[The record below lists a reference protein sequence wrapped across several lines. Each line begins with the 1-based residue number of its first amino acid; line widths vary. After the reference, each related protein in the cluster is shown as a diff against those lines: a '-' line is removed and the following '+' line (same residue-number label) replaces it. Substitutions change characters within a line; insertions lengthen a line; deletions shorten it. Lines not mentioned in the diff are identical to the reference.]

1 VIHVR
6 GQFWGTRRSA
16 ALRIGLGVLGAF
28 DAWVGGWALIFPSS
42 FYADFPGLGMH
53 WVAAAPPYNEH
64 LLTDFGTA
72 LLGIAVALG
81 LAAVVAE
88 RRVVQVVL
96 LTALVQ
102 AAPHLI
108 FHLAHADALGGGQ
121 VLLSRSSLAVPFVL
135 ALGLLWLTRH
145 PDHSVMAAETVG
157 RSTALGSSR

>member
-1 VIHVR
+1 MPTFPDWVCI
-6 GQFWGTRRSA
+6 GSRRRRPTTST
-16 ALRIGLGVLGAF
+16 
-28 DAWVGGWALIFPSS
+28 SS
-42 FYADFPGLGMH
+42 P
-53 WVAAAPPYNEH
+53 
-64 LLTDFGTA
+64 TSA

-88 RRVVQVVL
+88 RRVVQVIL

-108 FHLAHADALGGGQ
+108 FHLTHADALGGGQ
-121 VLLSRSSLAVPFVL
+121 VLLSRSSLAVPVVL

-157 RSTALGSSR
+157 RPTALGSSR